1 MIALD
6 SVKVGERLNSLFQK
20 LRVKKLK
27 SGWERGKNKVKG
39 EERKTRKRDRKGG
52 GGG

>member
-6 SVKVGERLNSLFQK
+6 SVKVGGRLNSLFQK